1 MFHQSQCTRWFPIQG
16 GSVTGWVLENSL
28 YKKGV
33 PPSHHLMGNATVET
47 SITTWPPLMCVS
59 VLIVCFENK
68 HGQSYLLLKVIVTTT
83 FQWLFAE
90 GFFHH
95 QDGLKSR
102 TLFVI
107 PHKFFWGIM
116 LSSFLKRMTPYSPI
130 NQVQVQT
137 KQIQVVEVS
146 KHTQTTKYAPRDSTF
161 SFVMLSLT
169 SPKLGL
175 MKKFDPFLKKSDMN
189 ANERS
194 GSCDSKRPF
203 FYLPGLHCR
212 GSFEMLAVIPASN
225 EWCRIGSCC
234 LSMFELWLSKSCFTK
249 VRAPVDSPLRQVLWQ
264 DKFKPFSIT

>member
-1 MFHQSQCTRWFPIQG
+1 MLHSGCINCCDNC
-16 GSVTGWVLENSL
+16 GSFLVHGQECS
-28 YKKGV
+28 
-33 PPSHHLMGNATVET
+33 ET
-47 SITTWPPLMCVS
+47 SNDI
-59 VLIVCFENK
+59 IA
-68 HGQSYLLLKVIVTTT
+68 QSLSAFAKNINGTKRVVTLLL
-83 FQWLFAE
+83 A
-90 GFFHH
+90 
-95 QDGLKSR
+95 GLY
-102 TLFVI
+102 
-107 PHKFFWGIM
+107 
-116 LSSFLKRMTPYSPI
+116 SSI
-130 NQVQVQT
+130 NKVQVQT

-175 MKKFDPFLKKSDMN
+175 MKNFDPFLKKSDMN

-234 LSMFELWLSKSCFTK
+234 LSMFEL
-249 VRAPVDSPLRQVLWQ
+249 
-264 DKFKPFSIT
+264 

>member
-1 MFHQSQCTRWFPIQG
+1 M
-16 GSVTGWVLENSL
+16 
-28 YKKGV
+28 
-33 PPSHHLMGNATVET
+33 
-47 SITTWPPLMCVS
+47 TTTD
-59 VLIVCFENK
+59 VCFSVDCLFRKQTRSELFVVKGDCNNN
-68 HGQSYLLLKVIVTTT
+68 

-90 GFFHH
+90 RFFHH

-116 LSSFLKRMTPYSPI
+116 LSSFLKRVTPYSPI

-175 MKKFDPFLKKSDMN
+175 MKNFDPFLKKSDMN

-203 FYLPGLHCR
+203 FIFQVCTVG
-212 GSFEMLAVIPASN
+212 EV
-225 EWCRIGSCC
+225 
-234 LSMFELWLSKSCFTK
+234 SKCWPWFQLQMSG
-249 VRAPVDSPLRQVLWQ
+249 AG
-264 DKFKPFSIT
+264 

>member
-1 MFHQSQCTRWFPIQG
+1 
-16 GSVTGWVLENSL
+16 
-28 YKKGV
+28 
-33 PPSHHLMGNATVET
+33 
-47 SITTWPPLMCVS
+47 MCVS
-59 VLIVCFENK
+59 LLIVCFENK

-116 LSSFLKRMTPYSPI
+116 LSSFLKRVTPYSPI

-161 SFVMLSLT
+161 SFVMLRWT

-175 MKKFDPFLKKSDMN
+175 MKNFDPFLKKIRH
-189 ANERS
+189 E
-194 GSCDSKRPF
+194 CKRKVRQLWFEAPLF
-203 FYLPGLHCR
+203 FIFQVCTVGE
-212 GSFEMLAVIPASN
+212 SFEMLAVIPASN

>member
-1 MFHQSQCTRWFPIQG
+1 M
-16 GSVTGWVLENSL
+16 
-28 YKKGV
+28 
-33 PPSHHLMGNATVET
+33 
-47 SITTWPPLMCVS
+47 TTTD
-59 VLIVCFENK
+59 VCFSVDCLFRKQTRSELFVVKGDCNNN
-68 HGQSYLLLKVIVTTT
+68 

-90 GFFHH
+90 RFFHH

-161 SFVMLSLT
+161 SCVMLRWT

-175 MKKFDPFLKKSDMN
+175 MKNFDPLLKKIRH
-189 ANERS
+189 E
-194 GSCDSKRPF
+194 CKR
-203 FYLPGLHCR
+203 
-212 GSFEMLAVIPASN
+212 
-225 EWCRIGSCC
+225 
-234 LSMFELWLSKSCFTK
+234 K
-249 VRAPVDSPLRQVLWQ
+249 VRQLWFEAPLFFIFQVCTVGEVSRCWPWFQLQ
-264 DKFKPFSIT
+264 MSGAG